1 MQTGRT
7 EKIGNVVLDY
17 SHYPEQDFYCD
28 GASEDALLELV
39 KTIPPREYPQEIY
52 KAASWEVLYH
62 LSDLREN
69 IVGWLPVDKSMK
81 VLEIGSGCG
90 AITGSLAQKAG
101 SVTCVDLSKKRSL
114 INAYRHQDCDNV
126 TIHVG
131 NFSDIEPDLPTDY
144 DFVCLIGVFEYGQS
158 YIGGKTPFH
167 DFYRIIKKHVKS
179 DGHIVIAIE
188 NKLGLKYWAGCR
200 EDHVGTFFSGH
211 LFPERSGKNPERMR

>member
-144 DFVCLIGVFEYGQS
+144 DRRVRIRAEL
-158 YIGGKTPFH
+158 
-167 DFYRIIKKHVKS
+167 YR
-179 DGHIVIAIE
+179 
-188 NKLGLKYWAGCR
+188 R
-200 EDHVGTFFSGH
+200 
-211 LFPERSGKNPERMR
+211 KNPLSRFLPDYQKTCEIRWTYRDCDRE